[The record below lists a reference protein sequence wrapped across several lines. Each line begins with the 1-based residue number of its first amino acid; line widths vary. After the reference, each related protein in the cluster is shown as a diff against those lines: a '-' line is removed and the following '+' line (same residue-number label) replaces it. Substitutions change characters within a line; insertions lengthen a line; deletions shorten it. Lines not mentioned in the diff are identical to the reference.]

1 MNTLLVVLAL
11 LLAALVVLLLWLRW
25 RGDTVPEDPGLD
37 RLDTV
42 AAWPPQPTRLL
53 TSAERAA
60 YQVLLR
66 ALPGHMIAV
75 QVPLARFLKVPTR
88 HSYGEWLR
96 RAGHLCADLV
106 VCDASSAVIAVVDVQ
121 SAAAPST
128 ERARRRLDRMA
139 LVLKA
144 AGVPL
149 HVWSEDALPSAEA
162 ARELIVPTPVETAA
176 ARSASDDLPT
186 VPGDLDAR
194 GRTLEPPPSTW
205 FDEFDTRPPSL
216 PDTRR

>member
-11 LLAALVVLLLWLRW
+11 LLAALVVLLAWLHW
-25 RGDTVPEDPGLD
+25 RGEKLPEDPGLD

-53 TSAERAA
+53 TSGERAA
-60 YQVLLR
+60 YQLLVR
-66 ALPGHMIAV
+66 ALPGYMVAV

-106 VCDASSAVIAVVDVQ
+106 VCDESSAVIAVVDVQ
-121 SAAAPST
+121 PAAAPSS

-149 HVWSEDALPSAEA
+149 HVWSEDALPPAET
-162 ARELIVPTPVETAA
+162 ARELIVPRPVETAA
-176 ARSASDDLPT
+176 ARTASDELPT
-186 VPGDLDAR
+186 VPGDLDASDR
-194 GRTLEPPPSTW
+194 LREPPPSTW
-205 FDEFDTRPPSL
+205 FDELDTQPPE
-216 PDTRR
+216 PDRRR